1 MDALLFQILAGLATG
16 GIYASVALAL
26 VMIYQATHLVN
37 FAQGEMAMFST
48 YIAWTL
54 IESGLPYWV
63 AFAATVTIAF
73 VIGVAIERVII
84 RPVEQAPVLTVVV
97 VFIGLLT
104 IFHSLAGGIWSFTIK
119 EFPSPFPKSSFGIAG
134 VIGPHQLGVVLVTL
148 IVLGLLFAFFRYTP
162 LGLAMRAAA
171 QNPQMARLVGVRVD
185 WMLALGWG
193 LAASVGAVAGVMVA
207 HIVYLDPN
215 MMSGILLYGF
225 AAALMG
231 GIDNPWG
238 AVIGGFIV
246 GVLENMVAYAGNQ
259 IEKATG
265 VYIIGNGEKLTV
277 ALIIVIFVLTL
288 KPAGLFGRV
297 VVKRV

>member
-1 MDALLFQILAGLATG
+1 MEQFLEQLASGLANG
-16 GIYASVALAL
+16 AIYACVALAL
-26 VMIYQATHLVN
+26 VMIYVSTDHLN

-48 YIAWTL
+48 YISWQL
-54 IESGLPYWV
+54 MQWGLNFWV
-63 AFAATVTIAF
+63 AFVGAVLISF
-73 VIGVAIERVII
+73 VLGLLIERVIL
-84 RPVEQAPVLTVVV
+84 RPLHNAPVLSVVV
-97 VFIGLLT
+97 VFIGLLA
-104 IFHSLAGGIWSFTIK
+104 ICNSMAGAIWSYLIK
-119 EFPSPFPKSSFGIAG
+119 EYPSPFPKSSFGIGG
-134 VIGPHQLGVVLVTL
+134 VIGAHQLGVVLVTL
-148 IVLGLLFAFFRYTP
+148 IVLSLLFVFFRFTP

-193 LAASVGAVAGVMVA
+193 LAAAVGAVAGIMVA

-215 MMSGILLYGF
+215 MMGGILLYAF
-225 AAALMG
+225 ASALIG
-231 GIDNPWG
+231 GIGNPGG

-246 GVLENMVAYAGNQ
+246 GVLENMVAYTGNQ
-259 IEKATG
+259 IEKLTG